1 MTTPVARS
9 SNSGL
14 AIAGLVLGIIG
25 LVLAF
30 FIPIVG
36 LILGI
41 IGLVLALVA
50 RSRGAGSRG
59 VLLGGIIISAIAI
72 VGAIVN
78 WIVGA
83 MIVANSM

>member
-14 AIAGLVLGIIG
+14 AIAGLVLGIVG

-30 FIPIVG
+30 FIPIIG

-50 RSRGAGSRG
+50 RNRGAGSRG

-72 VGAIVN
+72 VAAIAN
-78 WIVGA
+78 WIIGA
-83 MIVANSM
+83 MIVANTM